1 MKALIVFDTDCVLCS
16 RMVRFVLAH
25 ENSPFFAFVGAWSPA
40 GLKLAA
46 RYGFTRENL
55 DETVLVVIDGV
66 AYHHSDAAI
75 EILRRMRQPWA
86 LLSTLRFVPRFL
98 RDPAYSAVARRR
110 YRWFGHKRGCFVPP
124 PEQRARFL
132 DLSGFSDYAANPA
145 SAEAART
152 P

>member
-1 MKALIVFDTDCVLCS
+1 MNAFIVFDTDCVLCS

-25 ENSPFFAFVGAWSPA
+25 ETSPFFAFVGAWSPA
-40 GLKLAA
+40 GLQLAA
-46 RYGFTRENL
+46 RYGFSRADL

-66 AYHHSDAAI
+66 AYHHSDAAV

-86 LLSTLRFVPRFL
+86 LLAAVRFLPRFL
-98 RDPAYSAVARRR
+98 RDPAYSVVARRR

-132 DLSGFSDYAANPA
+132 DLSGFSDDAAHPA
-145 SAEAART
+145 PAEVAT
-152 P
+152 